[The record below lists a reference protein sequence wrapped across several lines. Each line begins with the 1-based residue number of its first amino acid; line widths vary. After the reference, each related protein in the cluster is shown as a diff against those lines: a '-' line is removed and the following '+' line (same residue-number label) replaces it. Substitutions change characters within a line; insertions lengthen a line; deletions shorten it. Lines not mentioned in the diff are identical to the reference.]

1 MSQPSSPTAVAPAD
15 APAPSPPALR
25 VVVFGMPEAGK
36 SSLLGALAQA
46 AQTQADILNVRLAD
60 PTGGLAELQKRL
72 YEGRPRETLEEVVPY
87 PVTLTPLQGPAEAA
101 APPLTAELIDCNGR
115 VANDLITGDK
125 ALGSRGADGKLS
137 ESILEADVL
146 VLLVDA
152 SVEDAAL
159 DRDFA
164 QFARFLRLLEQSRGR
179 RSDVGGLPVY
189 LVLTKCDLL
198 ARKGDTASAWME
210 RIEERKRQVHARF
223 QAFLKRHGEGAPMPF
238 GKIELHLWATAVK
251 RPALADQPAR
261 PREPYGV
268 AELFR
273 QGFEAAQEF
282 RQRQQASGRQ
292 LGRLTAS
299 VLAAVSCLLLLIG
312 FLTIHRV
319 GVSPL
324 DLEVR
329 NFQATA
335 GSNAADRLREPL
347 EGREKKL
354 KEFQENPDFARLPEE
369 LRNYVT
375 TALREIAA
383 YKTYLADV
391 EKVGPPS
398 FARDDKELK
407 SKEEGLA
414 RLSPPAEYRDDWG
427 QTRAERQRRDWLKD
441 AAAMEK
447 AANEAEQFFRDLV
460 KRREALS
467 DKALKESQLSDEF
480 KKLLKDADRSLFRVG
495 NLDVIPGTR
504 VAYADVMRFERV
516 NDAYQDWL
524 KVREELEA
532 KVRLPRT

>member
-1 MSQPSSPTAVAPAD
+1 MSQPSSPTAAAPAD
-15 APAPSPPALR
+15 APAPSGPALR

-36 SSLLGALAQA
+36 SSLLGALEQA
-46 AQTQADILNVRLAD
+46 AQTQADVLNVRLLD
-60 PTGGLAELQKRL
+60 PSGGLAELQKRL
-72 YEGRPRETLEEVVPY
+72 YEGRPRETLEEVAPY
-87 PVTLTPLQGPAEAA
+87 PVVLAPLKGPADEAE
-101 APPLTAELIDCNGR
+101 PPLTAELIDCNGR

-125 ALGSRGADGKLS
+125 ALGTKGADGKLALS
-137 ESILEADVL
+137 VLAADAL

-152 SVEDAAL
+152 AAGDATL

-198 ARKGDTASAWME
+198 ARKGDTANAWMD
-210 RIEERKRQVHARF
+210 RIEERKRQVHDQF
-223 QAFLKRHGEGAPMPF
+223 QAFLKRDGEGEPTPF
-238 GKIELHLWATAVK
+238 GRIELNVWATAVK

-273 QGFEAAQEF
+273 QCFEAAQEF
-282 RQRQQASGRQ
+282 RQRRQASGRQ
-292 LGRLTAS
+292 LGRLT
-299 VLAAVSCLLLLIG
+299 VTLLAAVGGLLLLIG
-312 FLTIHRV
+312 FLTFHRV

-354 KEFQENPDFARLPEE
+354 KEFKENSDFAGLPQE
-369 LRNYVT
+369 LRSYVT
-375 TALREIAA
+375 DSLKEIEA
-383 YKTYLADV
+383 YKRYLADV

-398 FARDDKELK
+398 FARDDKALK

-414 RLSPPAEYRDDWG
+414 RLSPPAEYRDDWL
-427 QTRAERQRRDWLKD
+427 QTRAERLRRDWLKD
-441 AAAMEK
+441 AAALEK
-447 AANEAEQFFRDLV
+447 AANEAERYFRELV
-460 KRREALS
+460 KRREALREQKMTE
-467 DKALKESQLSDEF
+467 DQWRDEF
-480 KKLLKDADRSLFRVG
+480 KKLLKDADRSPYRVG

-504 VAYADVMRFERV
+504 VAYADVMRLERV